1 VIVTA
6 RLLLICLLALLPA
19 AAPSAVH
26 AQSKPD
32 PAELWEEF
40 PLDPRPTPGKTA
52 APRERTRVVADDEGL
67 STFATVSFLVLA
79 AGLGAMAVS
88 LARGRAR
95 SRPARSPAARAARPP
110 ARRRPDRPVRTGERA
125 PGARAPGR
133 WQSCRVR
140 LWQGY
145 IGNQFYAES
154 PAGGE
159 WLAQSPIFHV
169 DKGRAIED
177 SEQAAEAFDAFLDE
191 LIADGWEIAGG
202 TASWDVSLRRP
213 VRTGRPAPRQPVE

>member
-1 VIVTA
+1 VIVAA

-19 AAPSAVH
+19 AAPPGAH

-32 PAELWEEF
+32 PTKLREEL
-40 PLDPRPTPGKTA
+40 PLDPSPTPGKTA
-52 APRERTRVVADDEGL
+52 APRERTRVVADDEGPSTL
-67 STFATVSFLVLA
+67 STVSLMVLA
-79 AGLGAMAVS
+79 AGLGAMAAS
-88 LARGRAR
+88 LARGMAR
-95 SRPARSPAARAARPP
+95 SRSARSSAPRAARPP
-110 ARRRPDRPVRTGERA
+110 APRRSHQPVRTGERA
-125 PGARAPGR
+125 PGARAPGE

-154 PAGGE
+154 PGGGA
-159 WLAQSPIFHV
+159 WLVQSPIFNA

-191 LIADGWEIAGG
+191 LIADGWEITGG
-202 TASWDVSLRRP
+202 TGSWDVSLRRRIRAP
-213 VRTGRPAPRQPVE
+213 RPAQRQPVE